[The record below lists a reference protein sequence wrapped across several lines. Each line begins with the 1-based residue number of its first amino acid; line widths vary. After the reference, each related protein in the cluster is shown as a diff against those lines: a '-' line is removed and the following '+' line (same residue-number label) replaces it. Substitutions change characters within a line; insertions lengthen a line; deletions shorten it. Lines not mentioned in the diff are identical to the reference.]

1 MRRVRELTLR
11 LIELDES
18 QARELRAIVNA
29 LRQGDVS
36 SAQAL
41 CRKNRG
47 RNLQTQIEALQ
58 RLRILDV

>member
-1 MRRVRELTLR
+1 VRRVRELTLR

-18 QARELRAIVNA
+18 QARELRAIVDA

-41 CRKNRG
+41 CRKNRA
-47 RNLQTQIEALQ
+47 RNVQTQIEALQ